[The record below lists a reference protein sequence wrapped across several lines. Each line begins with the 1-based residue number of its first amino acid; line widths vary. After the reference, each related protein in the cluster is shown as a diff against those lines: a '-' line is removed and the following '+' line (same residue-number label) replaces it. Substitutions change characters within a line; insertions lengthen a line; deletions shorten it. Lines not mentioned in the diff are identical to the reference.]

1 MPAASASPPRRLAA
15 QPCRRP
21 SPPRRKWTAS
31 RGNPCARRSGSGARR
46 APRSSAATAARWS
59 SRRCPSSKVPRRNPP
74 RGPASSPRPPVP
86 SLRPLCPVPVSSPP
100 LPPSPLCRGG
110 SSLLPSGGLRR
121 GAWCPW
127 HHVPGLPR
135 ASPALFWGLVFAPP
149 GFEERGGISKAWVK
163 EKKTPWHENRH
174 RSLYPSS

>member
-100 LPPSPLCRGG
+100 SSSSVPSLPRW
-110 SSLLPSGGLRR
+110 LLPSPFR
-121 GAWCPW
+121 GVAKRSPVPLASC
-127 HHVPGLPR
+127 PGL
-135 ASPALFWGLVFAPP
+135 ASGLPSAFLGVGVCPAGV
-149 GFEERGGISKAWVK
+149 
-163 EKKTPWHENRH
+163 
-174 RSLYPSS
+174 

>member
-100 LPPSPLCRGG
+100 LLLRPLSPAVAPPFSLQGG
-110 SSLLPSGGLRR
+110 CEEEPGAPGIMSRACLGPPQRFFGGWCLPRRGLRNE
-121 GAWCPW
+121 A
-127 HHVPGLPR
+127 VSQKPG
-135 ASPALFWGLVFAPP
+135 
-149 GFEERGGISKAWVK
+149 
-163 EKKTPWHENRH
+163 
-174 RSLYPSS
+174 